1 MADLMLL
8 ALLNAE
14 HPGVRALAKLELR
27 RVVEGIALRHPN
39 VTTREAAD
47 DWLRVSRDFCGRSQR
62 LTPARVSLRPRALR
76 ATRLLQS
83 QE

>member
-1 MADLMLL
+1 MADLTLL

-14 HPGVRALAKLELR
+14 HPGVRALAELELR

-39 VTTREAAD
+39 VITRKAAD
-47 DWLRVSRDFCGRSQR
+47 DWLRGPRDYCGRSHR
-62 LTPARVSLRPRALR
+62 LTPARVPLRPRAVR
-76 ATRLLQS
+76 ATRFLQS